1 MIDLILEKY
10 FDETF
15 VKADGF
21 DDAIIGVDLI
31 SMRLI
36 YSQKKIL
43 LNLVAQ
49 GMSLDEAIEYFEFN
63 ILGSYVGEQ
72 TPIFCDDNMY

>member
-21 DDAIIGVDLI
+21 DDD
-31 SMRLI
+31 RLEWLK
-36 YSQKKIL
+36 SQS
-43 LNLVAQ
+43 Q
-49 GMSLDEAIEYFEFN
+49 
-63 ILGSYVGEQ
+63 LGGGGLGLHAATSTE
-72 TPIFCDDNMY
+72 T